1 MKDVGKPKAVVA
13 AARVMER
20 VAGVEVEAHFCRIEE
35 KDQDW
40 YRQFHIIALGL
51 DSVEARPP
59 ALSPSFSLFLTRPP
73 RAGSQLHQQRGV
85 RVPRHAL
92 PSPPPL
98 SPLTL
103 PSPPLR
109 IRGGRLA

>member
-51 DSVEARPP
+51 DSVEARVP
-59 ALSPSFSLFLTRPP
+59 AALLP
-73 RAGSQLHQQRGV
+73 R
-85 RVPRHAL
+85 
-92 PSPPPL
+92 
-98 SPLTL
+98 
-103 PSPPLR
+103 PLR
-109 IRGGRLA
+109 SRLAVTTRLAATSTAWCAAS